1 MLPPES
7 AMVRGAVVVTVPPLQ
22 LPNVPLA
29 TGRPTGSVSV
39 NATPVSA
46 AVLAAGLVTV
56 NVSDEVAFS
65 TMLVGLNAL
74 LSVGGPSTLRLADA
88 VPPVPVPPSVEVMAP
103 VVLLASPAAVPLT
116 STLKVHDAFWLTV
129 PPERLMEPEP
139 AAAVTVPPQ
148 LLLTLGVLATT
159 RVPVVEGSV
168 SLKPTPVSV
177 VERLGLLM
185 VKVSVAVPFKGIVAA
200 LKALLIV
207 GEAAAVTVSRDTV
220 VATWPSGLV
229 MVTSLKPAGAP
240 TVLRLKIRC
249 VGSV

>member
-29 TGRPTGSVSV
+29 TVSPTGSVSV

-56 NVSDEVAFS
+56 NVSDAVAFS
-65 TMLVGLNAL
+65 AMLLALKAL
-74 LSVGGPSTLRLADA
+74 LSVGGANTLTVA
-88 VPPVPVPPSVEVMAP
+88 VLLVVPVPPSVEVMAP

-116 STLKVHDAFWLTV
+116 STLNVHDAFWLTV

-240 TVLRLKIRC
+240 TVLRLK
-249 VGSV
+249 